1 MLELEEIEIQ
11 GFHLHVQT
19 LSCHEVTIGFYKDY
33 DSNPP
38 LNNCQSVE
46 NMLQAWPP
54 YYDCV
59 IGNKFLRGYSM
70 PMASMEIMEQCDI

>member
-1 MLELEEIEIQ
+1 MSGTFCSSLR
-11 GFHLHVQT
+11 
-19 LSCHEVTIGFYKDY
+19 SYKIVVDLFTCRDY